1 MCGAWLAWTPQNKT
15 VAGVVKLPE
24 GIKTENQALEWNK
37 SLIIPIRLSS
47 EIQIPEYSTNKMTTR
62 LNIVNS
68 RLKVTALRI
77 KNFKV
82 FFSINF
88 LLIRIRT

>member
-1 MCGAWLAWTPQNKT
+1 LCGAWLAWTPQNKT

-68 RLKVTALRI
+68 RLKVTALI
-77 KNFKV
+77 KIRKILPYGILNMPV
-82 FFSINF
+82 
-88 LLIRIRT
+88 RIRT